1 MTEESAK
8 SGLGGAAL
16 GAAAA
21 VIVVALGGW
30 ALFGRG
36 GPEPAEP
43 APAEPAKVA
52 EVPAPAAAPGA
63 APAPEAA
70 PEAPVAAG
78 IAPPRFDVVRV
89 ESDGS
94 ATVAGSAVAGAAVSL
109 RIAGTEVAAATADA
123 QGRFAALFTLSPS
136 DVPRILQLVMLLDG
150 KEYPANETVALAP
163 VAGPEQVAAAQ
174 PEPAA
179 EPAPAAGPA
188 APPAALLVTEEG
200 VKVLQPGAGAPA
212 GMAANVTIGLIAYPG
227 SDQVQVAGLGQGGQ
241 SVRLYLDGGLVSE
254 TAIGADGQWSVILQ
268 AVAPGLYTLRADQIG
283 ADGKVTSRFET
294 PFKRETPEA
303 LAAVLAPQAPAVTA
317 GTAPE
322 TSPAPGAEAAAALPE
337 AAPAEAAP
345 AEAPAPAPAAPAE
358 VAAAEPPPAPPA
370 PAAPEAAATPA
381 PAQTTPAAAPATPEP
396 APAGQAPVSV
406 TVQPGYTLWG
416 IAEAQFGSGYLYV
429 QVFEANKDQ
438 IRNPDLIYPGQVFT
452 LPGAP

>member
-43 APAEPAKVA
+43 AKLA
-52 EVPAPAAAPGA
+52 EVPAPAATPEA
-63 APAPEAA
+63 APAPAATPEAA
-70 PEAPVAAG
+70 PEGAG

-89 ESDGS
+89 ETDGS

-136 DVPRILQLVMLLDG
+136 EVPRILQLVMLLDG
-150 KEYPANETVALAP
+150 KEYPAKETVALAP
-163 VAGPEQVAAAQ
+163 VAGPEQVAAAT

-179 EPAPAAGPA
+179 EAAPAETAPAEAA

-200 VKVLQPGAGAPA
+200 VKVLQSGAETPA
-212 GMAANVTIGLIAYPG
+212 EPAARVTIELIAYPG
-227 SDQVQVAGLGQGGQ
+227 EGQVQIGGKGQPGQ
-241 SVRLYLDGGLVSE
+241 SVRLYLDDGLTGEAPV
-254 TAIGADGQWSVILQ
+254 GADGGWSVLLE
-268 AVAPGLYTLRADQIG
+268 AVAPGIYTLRADQIG
-283 ADGKVTSRFET
+283 ADGKVTARFET

-303 LAAVLAPQAPAVTA
+303 LAAALAPPQALDT
-317 GTAPE
+317 G
-322 TSPAPGAEAAAALPE
+322 PAPGAEAAAASPDP
-337 AAPAEAAP
+337 APADPAPAETVA
-345 AEAPAPAPAAPAE
+345 AEAPAPAAASPAPDAPETAAAPAAAQTAP
-358 VAAAEPPPAPPA
+358 AAAAGPATPDPA
-370 PAAPEAAATPA
+370 PAA
-381 PAQTTPAAAPATPEP
+381 
-396 APAGQAPVSV
+396 QAPVSV